1 MQNIEQRLARH
12 PFLRGIPGDNIKL
25 IAEDA
30 VLMVFKP
37 GEMIMRQGRKANYL
51 FLIEKGKVA
60 LGLLKSGE
68 GPLTIQNLGKGDS
81 LGWSWMFPPYK
92 WKFDARAKTRVEILA
107 IEGRPL
113 SAKMGRYPLLGYE
126 VMKKMAGSLAQRL
139 EATRHQLVRVYRQ
152 SLKAGQREF
161 VYFPQPML

>member
-1 MQNIEQRLARH
+1 MLNIEQRLARH
-12 PFLRGIPGDNIKL
+12 PFLRGIPGENIRL

-37 GEMIMRQGRKANYL
+37 GEMIMRQGRKAHYL
-51 FLIEKGKVA
+51 YLIEKGKVA
-60 LGLLKSGE
+60 LGLLKSE
-68 GPLTIQNLGKGDS
+68 TGPLTIQNLGKGDS

-113 SAKMGRYPLLGYE
+113 SEKMGRYPLLGYE
-126 VMKKMAGSLAQRL
+126 LMKKMTQSLARRL
-139 EATRHQLVRVYRQ
+139 EATRHHLVRIYRQ
-152 SLKAGQREF
+152 NLKAGRTEF
-161 VYFPQPML
+161 IYFPQPML